1 MVGCIP
7 GLGRLVTMVF
17 IGLGRLL
24 ATILIRGFGFLLG
37 CIVGPT
43 FLGLAG
49 EFVLRAVGVRR
60 NGRAVR
66 SGWEIDNRAAY
77 AALSGL
83 AWLLVY
89 ALLRLA
95 GRMLSWVGAA
105 LSARLASGPM
115 PWLPT
120 ALVIIVV
127 FGVGTIVGLVVHPG
141 SRGHF

>member
-7 GLGRLVTMVF
+7 GLGRLVAMVF

-37 CIVGPT
+37 YIVGPA
-43 FLGLAG
+43 FLGLAW
-49 EFVLRAVGVRR
+49 EFVLRAAGVRR

-83 AWLLVY
+83 AWLLLYVV
-89 ALLRLA
+89 LRLA
-95 GRMLSWVGAA
+95 GRLLSWIGAG

-127 FGVGTIVGLVVHPG
+127 FGIGTIVGLVVHPG
-141 SRGHF
+141 SHGHV

>member
-7 GLGRLVTMVF
+7 GLGRLIAMVF

-24 ATILIRGFGFLLG
+24 ATILIRGFGFVLG

-43 FLGLAG
+43 FLGLAW

-89 ALLRLA
+89 ALLRLV
-95 GRMLSWVGAA
+95 GRLVGWIGVA

-120 ALVIIVV
+120 ALVIIIV
-127 FGVGTIVGLVVHPG
+127 FGVGAMVGLVVHPG
-141 SRGHF
+141 SHGHI